1 MVPVMSL
8 PKVQE
13 GVMGS
18 GEPLFRQQGTR
29 TALCV
34 SVTEPWRHTTPRLP
48 GFTGKHYIPRF
59 SRGGSVKDFRVSLV
73 RSLVWED
80 TLEEGMAIH
89 SSILAWRI
97 PWTE

>member
-1 MVPVMSL
+1 MVPVTSL

-34 SVTEPWRHTTPRLP
+34 SITESWRHTALRPP
-48 GFTGKHYIPRF
+48 GFTGKHYKPHF
-59 SRGGSVKDFRVSLV
+59 SRGGSVKNFRVSLV
-73 RSLVWED
+73 RSLV
-80 TLEEGMAIH
+80 
-89 SSILAWRI
+89 
-97 PWTE
+97 

>member
-1 MVPVMSL
+1 MVPVTSL

-34 SVTEPWRHTTPRLP
+34 SITEPWRHTALRPP
-48 GFTGKHYIPRF
+48 GFTGKHYTPRF
-59 SRGGSVKDFRVSLV
+59 SRGGSVKNFLVSLV
-73 RSLVWED
+73 
-80 TLEEGMAIH
+80 
-89 SSILAWRI
+89 
-97 PWTE
+97 

>member
-34 SVTEPWRHTTPRLP
+34 SMTGPWRHTAPRLP
-48 GFTGKHYIPRF
+48 GFTGKHYTPCF
-59 SRGGSVKDFRVSLV
+59 SRGGSVKDFKVSLV
-73 RSLVWED
+73 RALV
-80 TLEEGMAIH
+80 
-89 SSILAWRI
+89 
-97 PWTE
+97 